1 MIMKHTPGPWEEWS
15 KGGNF
20 STTGHAAAASY
31 TAMCAI
37 GEFDKDCAVEVVA
50 DGTNVAIALGNTK
63 EEAEANARLIAAAP
77 ELLDELIEQD
87 KFLGV
92 LAGTVPLSEKDT
104 HRRIAMHR
112 ESVRAAIAKATGS
125 V

>member
-1 MIMKHTPGPWEEWS
+1 MSSEQTS
-15 KGGNF
+15 KFIHNF
-20 STTGHAAAASY
+20 KKGDIVHFHGARFECSEFK
-31 TAMCAI
+31 AI
-37 GEFDKDCAVEVVA
+37 
-50 DGTNVAIALGNTK
+50 
-63 EEAEANARLIAAAP
+63 AEANARLIAAAP

-112 ESVRAAIAKATGS
+112 ESVRAAITKATGQ
-125 V
+125 

>member
-1 MIMKHTPGPWEEWS
+1 MEMKHTPGPWKS
-15 KGGNF
+15 VMKVHVVDVNDTRIADVIDRFDGKDNNF
-20 STTGHAAAASY
+20 KSS
-31 TAMCAI
+31 
-37 GEFDKDCAVEVVA
+37 
-50 DGTNVAIALGNTK
+50 
-63 EEAEANARLIAAAP
+63 AEANARLIAAAP

-112 ESVRAAIAKATGS
+112 ESVRAAIAKAAGRG
-125 V
+125 

>member
-1 MIMKHTPGPWEEWS
+1 MSDTKHTPGPWHVDLDDHEADIHS
-15 KGGNF
+15 DFGMVAK
-20 STTGHAAAASY
+20 TMGH
-31 TAMCAI
+31 
-37 GEFDKDCAVEVVA
+37 G
-50 DGTNVAIALGNTK
+50 K
-63 EEAEANARLIAAAP
+63 EQDDEGRANAILVAAAP

-112 ESVRAAIAKATGS
+112 ESVRAAIAKATGQ
-125 V
+125 